1 MPKHELKLG
10 PAPLAVYTNNL
21 KSLSFNKGQTAEMTQ
36 GNSAECLAL
45 AGASHKRERH
55 AMEVSPPRG
64 CLPSAMWLPA
74 RIRADDIEGDQH
86 SYPVLKW
93 PLAVIWRELRSPTLG
108 EVRDGLQPDHTGRQ
122 ASHCSSNTSQ
132 SSGRATELLP
142 TCRQGS
148 GPGDR
153 TERMP
158 CAKCGLGLPLSVL
171 LKLLINCKW
180 P

>member
-1 MPKHELKLG
+1 M
-10 PAPLAVYTNNL
+10 YTNNL

-55 AMEVSPPRG
+55 AMKVSPPWG

-108 EVRDGLQPDHTGRQ
+108 EVRDGLQPDHTGRP
-122 ASHCSSNTSQ
+122 AGPRNCSPPAD
-132 SSGRATELLP
+132 RARVRGIVLNE
-142 TCRQGS
+142 CHV
-148 GPGDR
+148 
-153 TERMP
+153 
-158 CAKCGLGLPLSVL
+158 LSVV
-171 LKLLINCKW
+171 
-180 P
+180 